1 MRKSA
6 RIALSSTPPHNYRLL
21 NGQTSSPSRGPA
33 SGHGGRPPNT
43 GTVANLVATFNAM
56 GGSREPRGR
65 LPRARSPSP
74 DIARVLFESI
84 PKRARSGV
92 TNPPISVGLALE
104 HLATYG
110 RLQPFEDRRDNGH
123 RHAVH
128 SAVLN
133 IIGGPL
139 QLHSF
144 LQYYLIHEGEYSVKC
159 QVAEHVAAVTTDL
172 VNQSPE
178 SEIRIVKVPCLAKL
192 AAFRSDVGLSHLT
205 YRFAR
210 KHFPEIL
217 APL

>member
-65 LPRARSPSP
+65 FPRARSPSP
-74 DIARVLFESI
+74 DTARVLFESI

-110 RLQPFEDRRDNGH
+110 RLQPFEDRRSV
-123 RHAVH
+123 AVVQH
-128 SAVLN
+128 VAVASAVNKDTKLAFILERVN
-133 IIGGPL
+133 
-139 QLHSF
+139 
-144 LQYYLIHEGEYSVKC
+144 E
-159 QVAEHVAAVTTDL
+159 TTDRL
-172 VNQSPE
+172 DYVFRGREETGLHVSCETTKDISCCSGPE
-178 SEIRIVKVPCLAKL
+178 FL
-192 AAFRSDVGLSHLT
+192 
-205 YRFAR
+205 
-210 KHFPEIL
+210 
-217 APL
+217 